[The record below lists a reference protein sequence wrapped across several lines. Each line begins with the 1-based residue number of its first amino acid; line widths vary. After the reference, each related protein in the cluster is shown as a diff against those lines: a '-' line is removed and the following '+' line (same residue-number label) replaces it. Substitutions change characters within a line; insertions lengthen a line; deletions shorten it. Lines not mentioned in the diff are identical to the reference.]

1 MVVFIRASFLTLLLV
16 VLAGLLPTSFSTLSA
31 QGAPVVIATGLDN
44 PRGIAFGPD
53 GNLYVVEA
61 GRGGTSTLCLPN
73 PTGPGE
79 RCYGPTGAVTRVA
92 PTGGQLRVLPG
103 LPSLAGPSGDE
114 ATGPHD
120 IDFGFGS
127 AFITVG
133 SGGDPAILAPLRA
146 AGHSFGM
153 LLLVSLQGVVTPV
166 VDVAAHETAANPD
179 GGAVDSN
186 LYGMAILSDRGVF
199 TDAGGNSLLQ
209 VDVGLNVTTLAT
221 FPTRTVT
228 GPGGPVEMQSVPT
241 SVVEGPDGSLY
252 VGELT
257 GFPFP
262 VGEARVYRVPAAGG
276 TPVMVADGFTNIIDI
291 AIGPDGSSYVL
302 EFDADGL
309 LGPGT
314 AGRLTKIGPFGFR
327 EELAAGELTH
337 PGRMAIGPDN
347 TVYVTVNSSSA
358 GTGQVVRI
366 AQ

>member
-1 MVVFIRASFLTLLLV
+1 MSLFIRASFLATWLV
-16 VLAGLLPTSFSTLSA
+16 VLAGAFSAASA
-31 QGAPVVIATGLDN
+31 QQAQVIATGLDN
-44 PRGIAFGPD
+44 PRGLAFGPD

-61 GRGGTSTLCLPN
+61 GRGGASTLCLPN
-73 PTGPGE
+73 PSGSGE
-79 RCYGPTGAVTRVA
+79 RCYGPSGAVTRVT
-92 PTGGQLRVLPG
+92 PTGGQLRVLTG
-103 LPSLAGPSGDE
+103 LPSLADQSQSGNE

-120 IDFGFGS
+120 LDFGFGS

-133 SGGDPAILAPLRA
+133 SGGDPATLAPLRA
-146 AGHSFGM
+146 AGHPFGM
-153 LLLVSLQGVVTPV
+153 LLHVSLQGVVTPM
-166 VDVAAHETAANPD
+166 VDIAAHETAANPD

-186 LYGMAILSDRGVF
+186 LYGMSILSDRGVF

-221 FPTRTVT
+221 FPTRTVA
-228 GPGGPVEMQSVPT
+228 GPGGDVDMQSVPT

-262 VGEARVYRVPAAGG
+262 VGDARVYRVPAAGG
-276 TPVMVADGFTNIIDI
+276 TPVVVADGFTNIIDI
-291 AIGPDGSSYVL
+291 AIGPDSAAYVL

-314 AGRLTKIGPFGFR
+314 VGRLTKIGPFGFR

>member
-1 MVVFIRASFLTLLLV
+1 MAVFIRVSSVSFLLV
-16 VLAGLLPTSFSTLSA
+16 ALAGGFSSASA
-31 QGAPVVIATGLDN
+31 QVAEVIASGLDN

-61 GRGGTSTLCLPN
+61 GRGGTSTLCLPL

-79 RCYGPTGAVTRVA
+79 RCYGPTGAVTRVT

-103 LPSLAGPSGDE
+103 LPSLAAASGDE

-120 IDFGFGS
+120 IDFGFGA
-127 AFITVG
+127 AFIAVG
-133 SGGDPAILAPLRA
+133 SGGDPAALAPLRA

-153 LLLVSLQGVVTPV
+153 VLHVSLQGDVTPM
-166 VDVAAHETAANPD
+166 VDVAAHETAENPD

-186 LYGMAILSDRGVF
+186 LYGMAILSNRGVF

-209 VDVGLNVTTLAT
+209 VDAGLNVTTLAA
-221 FPTRTVT
+221 FPTRLVP
-228 GPGGPVEMQSVPT
+228 GPGGGDIPMQSVPT

-262 VGEARVYRVPAAGG
+262 VGDARVYRVPAAGG
-276 TPVMVADGFTNIIDI
+276 TPEMVADGFTNIIDI
-291 AIGPDGSSYVL
+291 AIGPDSAAYVL
-302 EFDADGL
+302 EYDADGL

-347 TVYVTVNSSSA
+347 AVYVTVNSASA